1 MFSPRRTIQL
11 KNGPIGKLRARNV
24 LLSVYAEHAS
34 PEIVNEVNESQLSI
48 LHITCAVRTVCRR
61 PMVPNEVVPSVRT
74 FLGRFRG
81 RKRRKKGINFKR
93 FPAAK
98 VSPPHRLYVDIRMTF
113 LYNSQILFVATSHI
127 TQMWEGGDRA
137 RSNDVFSRVRNPC
150 QLLYRVMLVACPACC
165 LLWLVHPPFL
175 RMRRRLQKIVRSA
188 NSLRATSRRTT
199 RLFRRYVARIR
210 SRDERLG
217 SKTLTCTS
225 SRLCLRP

>member
-81 RKRRKKGINFKR
+81 RRRRKKGINFKR

-113 LYNSQILFVATSHI
+113 LNNSQILFVGTLLRVVSPKYGKEVTERVATTFSVAFGTRVSYCI
-127 TQMWEGGDRA
+127 ESCLWRA
-137 RSNDVFSRVRNPC
+137 
-150 QLLYRVMLVACPACC
+150 LLVVC
-165 LLWLVHPPFL
+165 F
-175 RMRRRLQKIVRSA
+175 
-188 NSLRATSRRTT
+188 
-199 RLFRRYVARIR
+199 
-210 SRDERLG
+210 G
-217 SKTLTCTS
+217 
-225 SRLCLRP
+225 

>member
-34 PEIVNEVNESQLSI
+34 PEIVNEVNEYPAFNPTHNLCCTYRLQKAYG
-48 LHITCAVRTVCRR
+48 TQRTRAERKNVPR
-61 PMVPNEVVPSVRT
+61 PLPRT
-74 FLGRFRG
+74 
-81 RKRRKKGINFKR
+81 KKEKKGTNFKR
-93 FPAAK
+93 FPAAN
-98 VSPPHRLYVDIRMTF
+98 VSPTHRLYVDIRMTF

-165 LLWLVHPPFL
+165 LFWLVHPPFL